1 MAPELIKE
9 RALKY
14 YSQNETKVDLG
25 FFLAGFIFDVFTLS
39 SVDDTFSII
48 QQSLYLLILLSLF
61 GSEFLV
67 ESKVMRIPASML
79 KMWESR
85 SFITHFLLG
94 SLLSIYS
101 LFFLKSASAFVGI
114 LFVLVL
120 MLVMVLNE
128 LKFVQSRGVD
138 TKFSLF
144 VLTLLCFMT
153 TLGPVVFG
161 FVGFFPFFCA
171 LLLTAGI
178 IAGFWY
184 LLKKRVS
191 PEARLEKRILA
202 PAGVVLG
209 SFFVLYT
216 LGWIPPV
223 PLAVEEI
230 GIYHKIEKSNGNY
243 QLFHERSWWKFWQNA
258 DEDFQSQ
265 PNDRIHVF
273 ARIYSP
279 ARFSDQVVLHWQLY
293 TPSQGWMTSDKIPM
307 TISGGREGGYRGH
320 AFKSNYVEGDWRVLV
335 ETNDGREI
343 GRVKFSVTKVAAV
356 ATREFQIDER

>member
-9 RALKY
+9 RALNY
-14 YSQNETKVDLG
+14 YAQNETKVDLG
-25 FFLAGFIFDVFTLS
+25 FFLGGFVFDVFTLS
-39 SVDDTFSII
+39 SVDDSFSII
-48 QQSLYLLILLSLF
+48 QQTIYLLILLSLF
-61 GSEFLV
+61 ASEFLV
-67 ESKVMRIPASML
+67 ESNVLRIPKSL
-79 KMWESR
+79 TKIWESR

-101 LFFLKSASAFVGI
+101 LFFLKSASAFMGI
-114 LFVLVL
+114 LFVLLL
-120 MLVMVLNE
+120 MGVMVLNE
-128 LKFVQSRGVD
+128 LKFVQERGVD

-144 VLTLLCFMT
+144 ILTLLCFLT
-153 TLGPVVFG
+153 TLSPVVFG
-161 FVGFFPFFCA
+161 FIGFFPFFCA

-178 IAGFWY
+178 IAGLWY

-209 SFFVLYT
+209 LFFVFYV

-230 GIYHKIEKSNGNY
+230 GIYHKIEKSNGTY
-243 QLFHERSWWKFWQNA
+243 QLYHERSWWKFWQNA

-293 TPSQGWMTSDKIPM
+293 TSSQGWMTSDRIPM
-307 TISGGREGGYRGH
+307 SISGGREGGYRGH

-335 ETNDGREI
+335 ETTDGREI
-343 GRVKFSVTKVAAV
+343 GRVKFSVTKVAQAP
-356 ATREFQIDER
+356 REFQIDER